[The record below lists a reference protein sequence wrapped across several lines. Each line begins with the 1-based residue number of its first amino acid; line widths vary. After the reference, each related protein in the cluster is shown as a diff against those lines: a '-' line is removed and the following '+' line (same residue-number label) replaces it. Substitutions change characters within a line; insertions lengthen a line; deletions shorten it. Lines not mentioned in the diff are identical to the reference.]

1 MDCLELGAVGRAC
14 QKEKLRSS
22 DRLPI
27 ISENHRMLR
36 KLRLKKLN
44 NCRWF
49 SKITKKLIMKRYQSA
64 RGQ

>member
-1 MDCLELGAVGRAC
+1 MDCLELGAVGRVC

-36 KLRLKKLN
+36 KLRFEKN
-44 NCRWF
+44 E
-49 SKITKKLIMKRYQSA
+49 
-64 RGQ
+64 